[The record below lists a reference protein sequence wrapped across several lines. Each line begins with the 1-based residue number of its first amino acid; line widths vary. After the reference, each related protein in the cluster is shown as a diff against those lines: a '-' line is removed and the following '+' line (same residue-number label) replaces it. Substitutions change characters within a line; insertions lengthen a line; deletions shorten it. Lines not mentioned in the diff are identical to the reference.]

1 MFIIYTYLMT
11 IKEKLIQLL
20 KALENIESEINL
32 ATFNETEKKVFYT
45 VVTLSSD
52 NICNISDVINH
63 SGLSRSSVYKSLK
76 KLDSYSL
83 ITITQSQDDKR
94 EYILQPII

>member
-1 MFIIYTYLMT
+1 MFIIYTFLMT
-11 IKEKLIQLL
+11 IKQKLIQLL

>member
-1 MFIIYTYLMT
+1 MMS
-11 IKEKLIQLL
+11 IKKKLIQLL

-45 VVTLSSD
+45 VVTLSND
-52 NICNISDVINH
+52 NSCNISDVINH

-76 KLDSYSL
+76 KLDSCSL

>member
-1 MFIIYTYLMT
+1 MT

-52 NICNISDVINH
+52 NICNISDVIHH

>member
-1 MFIIYTYLMT
+1 MT